1 MNTGGYDG
9 GDGVERPF
17 ELDWTPEGVV
27 ARVRVRG
34 RSVLASPLLN
44 RGTAFTSAER
54 EGLGLAGLLPD
65 AVSTMEVQLAR
76 VYGQYQRER
85 SDLAKNLY
93 LANLRDRNEV
103 LFYRLLTEH
112 IAEML
117 PVVYTPTVGTAIERY
132 SLEYGRPRGVYL
144 SVDHPGQI
152 ETAFRN
158 YRLRPDEVDLIVAT
172 DSEGILGIG
181 DQGVGGIAIAL
192 GKLALYVAAAGL
204 HPGRVIPVVLDAGTG
219 NQALLDDPLYVG
231 HRHPRVRGKRYDE
244 LIDAYVTTATRMFPH
259 AMLHWEDFGA
269 ANAHRILARYA
280 GSACTF
286 NDDIQGTAAVVLAA
300 ALGAVRAAGTSMA
313 DQTVVIHGAGTAGIG
328 IADVLRQVMI
338 ARGLPAG
345 QAASRFW
352 ALGSKGLLTTDYP
365 GTMRDFQVPYARQ
378 GEEVASWR
386 RDGEGRIGLAE
397 VVARVHPTMLI
408 GTSTQPGVFTE
419 PIVTEMAAR
428 TERPVIMPLSNP
440 TSLSEAEPADL
451 IAWTGGRA
459 LIATGSPFDPVTY
472 GGVRYEIA
480 QANNALI
487 FPGLGL
493 GVTVARARR
502 VSDAMLAAAAAALAG
517 LTDAATPGAA
527 VLPPVTHLREVS
539 AAVATAVA
547 QAAQAEGLAQA
558 QLDDPAKQVAQAMWT
573 PEYPTIQPI

>member
-1 MNTGGYDG
+1 VTTA
-9 GDGVERPF
+9 GDVIVERPY
-17 ELDWTPEGVV
+17 ELDWTPDGMRV
-27 ARVRVRG
+27 RVRVRG

-44 RGTAFTSAER
+44 RGTAFTWAER
-54 EGLGLAGLLPD
+54 EALGLAGLLPD

-76 VYGQYQRER
+76 VYGQYRREHG
-85 SDLAKNLY
+85 DLAKNLY

-144 SVDHPGQI
+144 SVDHPDQI

-158 YRLRPDEVDLIVAT
+158 YGLGPEDVDLIVAT

-181 DQGVGGIAIAL
+181 DWGVGGIAIAI

-204 HPGRVIPVVLDAGTG
+204 HPGRIIPVVLDAGTG

-231 HRHPRVRGKRYDE
+231 HRHPRVRDGRYDE
-244 LIDAYVTTATRMFPH
+244 LIGAYVATATRMFPR

-280 GSACTF
+280 GSCCTF

-300 ALGAVRAAGTSMA
+300 ALGAVRAAGTSMR

-352 ALGSKGLLTTDYP
+352 ALGSKGLLTSDYP

-378 GEEVASWR
+378 GEEVVGWR

-397 VVARVHPTMLI
+397 VVARARPTMLI
-408 GTSTQPGVFTE
+408 GTSTQPGVFSE
-419 PIVTEMAAR
+419 PIVTEMAAH
-428 TERPVIMPLSNP
+428 TGRPIIMPLSNP
-440 TSLSEAEPADL
+440 TALSEAQPADL
-451 IAWTGGRA
+451 IGWTGGRA

-472 GGVRYEIA
+472 RGVRYEFA

-502 VSDAMLAAAAAALAG
+502 VSDGMLATAAAALASFC
-517 LTDAATPGAA
+517 DAATPGAA
-527 VLPPVTHLREVS
+527 VLPPVTRLREVS

-573 PEYPTIQPI
+573 PAYPTIQPI

>member
-1 MNTGGYDG
+1 VI
-9 GDGVERPF
+9 VERPY
-17 ELDWTPEGVV
+17 ELAWTPDGVV
-27 ARVRVRG
+27 AQVRLRG
-34 RSVLASPLLN
+34 RSVLASALLN
-44 RGTAFTSAER
+44 RGTAFTPAER
-54 EGLGLAGLLPD
+54 EALGLTGLLPD

-76 VYGQYQRER
+76 VYAQYQREHG
-85 SDLAKNLY
+85 DLAKNLY

-152 ETAFRN
+152 GAAFGN
-158 YRLRPDEVDLIVAT
+158 YGLGPDEVDLIVAT

-181 DQGVGGIAIAL
+181 DWGVGGIAIAL

-204 HPGRVIPVVLDAGTG
+204 HPSRIIPVVLDAGTD

-231 HRHPRVRGKRYDE
+231 RRHPRVRGSRYDE
-244 LIDAYVTTATRMFPH
+244 LIGAYVRTATAMFPR

-269 ANAHRILARYA
+269 ANAHRILAQYA
-280 GSACTF
+280 GSVCTF

-300 ALGAVRAAGTSMA
+300 ALGAVRVAGTSMR
-313 DQTVVIHGAGTAGIG
+313 DQRVVIHGAGTAGIG

-338 ARGLPAG
+338 AQGLPAG
-345 QAASRFW
+345 QAAGRFW
-352 ALGSKGLLTTDYP
+352 ALGSRGLLASGYP
-365 GTMRDFQVPYARQ
+365 GTMRDFQVPYARP

-397 VVARVHPTMLI
+397 VVARVRPTMLI
-408 GTSTQPGVFTE
+408 GTSTQPGVFSQD
-419 PIVTEMAAR
+419 IVTEMAAH
-428 TERPVIMPLSNP
+428 TARPVIMPLSNP
-440 TSLSEAEPADL
+440 TSRSEAQPSDL

-459 LIATGSPFDPVTY
+459 LIATGSPFDPVSY
-472 GGVRYEIA
+472 DGVRYEIA

-502 VSDAMLAAAAAALAG
+502 VSDGMLAAAAAALAG
-517 LTDAATPGAA
+517 LSDTVTPGAA
-527 VLPPVTHLREVS
+527 TLPPVTSLRQVS
-539 AAVATAVA
+539 AAVGAAVA

-558 QLDDPAKQVAQAMWT
+558 KLDDPAKQVAQAMWA
-573 PEYPTIQPI
+573 PAYPAIQPI

>member
-1 MNTGGYDG
+1 M
-9 GDGVERPF
+9 
-17 ELDWTPEGVV
+17 V
-27 ARVRVRG
+27 ARVRLRG
-34 RSVLASPLLN
+34 RSVLAAPLLN
-44 RGTAFTSAER
+44 RGTAFTAAER
-54 EGLGLAGLLPD
+54 QALGLAGLLPD

-103 LFYRLLTEH
+103 LFYRLLTDH

-152 ETAFRN
+152 QAAFGN
-158 YRLRPDEVDLIVAT
+158 YGLGPEDVDLIVAT

-204 HPGRVIPVVLDAGTG
+204 HPSRIIPVVLDTGTG
-219 NQALLDDPLYVG
+219 NQRLLDDPLYVG
-231 HRHPRVRGKRYDE
+231 NRHPRVRGARYDE
-244 LIDAYVTTATRMFPH
+244 LIDAYVSTATAMFPH

-280 GSACTF
+280 GSRCTF

-300 ALGAVRAAGTSMA
+300 ALGAVRVAGTSMR

-338 ARGLPAG
+338 ADGLSPAD
-345 QAASRFW
+345 ATRRFW
-352 ALGSKGLLTTDYP
+352 ALGSRGLLTSDYA
-365 GTMRDFQVPYARQ
+365 GTMRDFQVPYARPAD
-378 GEEVASWR
+378 EVASWR
-386 RDGEGRIGLAE
+386 RDGQGRIDLAE
-397 VVARVHPTMLI
+397 VVARTRPTILI
-408 GTSTQPGVFTE
+408 GTSTQPGVFSRD
-419 PIVTEMAAR
+419 IVTEMAAH

-440 TSLSEAEPADL
+440 TSLSEAQPADL

-472 GGVRYEIA
+472 DGVRYEIA

-517 LTDAATPGAA
+517 LSDTATPGAA
-527 VLPPVTHLREVS
+527 VLPPVTSLRQVS
-539 AAVATAVA
+539 AAVAAAVA

-558 QLDDPAKQVAQAMWT
+558 QLDDPGKQVAQAMWT
-573 PEYPTIQPI
+573 PEYPAIQPI

>member
-1 MNTGGYDG
+1 MNTGEYDYG
-9 GDGVERPF
+9 HGVERPF

-27 ARVRVRG
+27 ARVRLRG

-54 EGLGLAGLLPD
+54 EALGLAGLLPD
-65 AVSTMEVQLAR
+65 AVSTIEVQLAR
-76 VYGQYQRER
+76 AYGQYQREPG
-85 SDLAKNLY
+85 DLARNLY

-117 PVVYTPTVGTAIERY
+117 PVVYTPTVGIAIERY

-144 SVDHPGQI
+144 SVDHPDQI

-158 YRLRPDEVDLIVAT
+158 YRLGPEEVDLIVAT

-181 DQGVGGIAIAL
+181 DWGVGGIAIAL

-204 HPGRVIPVVLDAGTG
+204 HPARIIPVVLDAGTG

-231 HRHPRVRGKRYDE
+231 NRHPRVCGGRYDE
-244 LIDAYVTTATRMFPH
+244 LIDAYVATATRMFPH

-280 GSACTF
+280 GSCCTF

-300 ALGAVRAAGTSMA
+300 ALGAVRAAGTRLA

-338 ARGLPAG
+338 AEGLPAG

-352 ALGSKGLLTTDYP
+352 ALGSRGLLTSDYAA
-365 GTMRDFQVPYARQ
+365 TMRDFQVPYARQ
-378 GEEVASWR
+378 AAEVASWR

-397 VVARVHPTMLI
+397 VVARARPTMLI
-408 GTSTQPGVFTE
+408 GTSTQPGVFSQD
-419 PIVTEMAAR
+419 IVAEMAAH

-440 TSLSEAEPADL
+440 TSLAEARPADL

-459 LIATGSPFDPVTY
+459 LIATGSPFDPVSY
-472 GGVRYEIA
+472 DGVRYQIA

-493 GVTVARARR
+493 GVTVAQARR
-502 VSDAMLAAAAAALAG
+502 VSDGMLAAAAAALAG
-517 LTDAATPGAA
+517 LSDAATPGAA
-527 VLPPVTHLREVS
+527 VLPPVTSLREVS

-558 QLDDPAKQVAQAMWT
+558 QLDDLAEQVAEAMWT
-573 PEYPTIQPI
+573 PAYPSIQPI

>member
-1 MNTGGYDG
+1 
-9 GDGVERPF
+9 
-17 ELDWTPEGVV
+17 
-27 ARVRVRG
+27 
-34 RSVLASPLLN
+34 
-44 RGTAFTSAER
+44 
-54 EGLGLAGLLPD
+54 
-65 AVSTMEVQLAR
+65 
-76 VYGQYQRER
+76 
-85 SDLAKNLY
+85 
-93 LANLRDRNEV
+93 V

-152 ETAFRN
+152 QTAFGN
-158 YRLRPDEVDLIVAT
+158 YGLGPEEVDLIVAT

-181 DQGVGGIAIAL
+181 DWGVGGIAIAL

-204 HPGRVIPVVLDAGTG
+204 HPSRIIPVVLDAGTD
-219 NQALLDDPLYVG
+219 NQALLDDP
-231 HRHPRVRGKRYDE
+231 RVRGSRYDE
-244 LIDAYVTTATRMFPH
+244 LIGAYVSTATAMFPR

-269 ANAHRILARYA
+269 ANAHRILASYA
-280 GSACTF
+280 GSCCTF

-300 ALGAVRAAGTSMA
+300 ALGAVRVAGTSMR
-313 DQTVVIHGAGTAGIG
+313 DQRVVIHGAGTAGIG

-345 QAASRFW
+345 QAAGRFW
-352 ALGSKGLLTTDYP
+352 ALGSRGLLTSDYA
-365 GTMRDFQVPYARQ
+365 GTMRDFQVPYARP

-386 RDGEGRIGLAE
+386 RDGEGRIDLAE
-397 VVARVHPTMLI
+397 VVARARPTMLI
-408 GTSTQPGVFTE
+408 GTSTQPGVFSQD
-419 PIVTEMAAR
+419 IVTEMAAH
-428 TERPVIMPLSNP
+428 TARPVIMPLSNP
-440 TSLSEAEPADL
+440 TSRAEAQPADL

-459 LIATGSPFDPVTY
+459 LIATGSPFDPVSY
-472 GGVRYEIA
+472 DGVRYEIA

-502 VSDAMLAAAAAALAG
+502 VSDGMLAAAAAALAAMPD
-517 LTDAATPGAA
+517 TSAPGAP
-527 VLPPVTHLREVS
+527 VLPPVTSLRQVS

-547 QAAQAEGLAQA
+547 EAAQAEGLAQA
-558 QLDDPAKQVAQAMWT
+558 RLDHPAAQVARAMWT
-573 PEYPTIQPI
+573 PAYPVIQPI